1 MEDFEVQLFRPP
13 VTVGHAS
20 GGGGS
25 IRANLRAHDWTFA
38 GIIHGFICFGL
49 RRALLRSGGDNRGQ
63 HQRGEQDLEFG
74 WFHNERSGWI
84 DLFADGDAIE
94 RINTTDHPP
103 MHPMHCLDA
112 CHARNTSLHFQQM
125 RNYFELQSLE
135 QFVVLARTRNF
146 TKAAAELNLSQSAL
160 SRAIQKLEEQL
171 GSPLFDRKPREV
183 MLTDLGELMMER
195 AKAILKLMDDTF
207 AEIAEASRRGRI
219 RLGAIPT
226 IAPYLL
232 PSLLSSFAKK
242 HPDISVMVQ
251 EDTTDMLI
259 KSCSIGE
266 IELAIVALPI
276 IAKDLEVEALFSEQL
291 QLVLPVGHPLA
302 KQKTVKV
309 EAVDQYPFVMLNE
322 AHCLA
327 ENIATFC
334 RGQSIQPVTVE
345 RTSQLTTVQELV
357 SLDHGVSIIP
367 EMARKID
374 TSDQRVYRSFS
385 GAKPTRTIALMWN
398 PSRHRSEAV
407 KALMEHVRSRC

>member
-1 MEDFEVQLFRPP
+1 
-13 VTVGHAS
+13 
-20 GGGGS
+20 
-25 IRANLRAHDWTFA
+25 
-38 GIIHGFICFGL
+38 
-49 RRALLRSGGDNRGQ
+49 
-63 HQRGEQDLEFG
+63 
-74 WFHNERSGWI
+74 
-84 DLFADGDAIE
+84 
-94 RINTTDHPP
+94 
-103 MHPMHCLDA
+103 
-112 CHARNTSLHFQQM
+112 M

>member
-1 MEDFEVQLFRPP
+1 M
-13 VTVGHAS
+13 
-20 GGGGS
+20 
-25 IRANLRAHDWTFA
+25 
-38 GIIHGFICFGL
+38 
-49 RRALLRSGGDNRGQ
+49 GQ
-63 HQRGEQDLEFG
+63 
-74 WFHNERSGWI
+74 
-84 DLFADGDAIE
+84 
-94 RINTTDHPP
+94 
-103 MHPMHCLDA
+103 
-112 CHARNTSLHFQQM
+112 
-125 RNYFELQSLE
+125 
-135 QFVVLARTRNF
+135 
-146 TKAAAELNLSQSAL
+146 
-160 SRAIQKLEEQL
+160 
-171 GSPLFDRKPREV
+171 PLFERKPREV
-183 MLTDLGELMMER
+183 ILTDSGELLMER

-207 AEIAEASRRGRI
+207 AEMAEVSRRGRI

-259 KSCSIGE
+259 KSCSAGE

-291 QLVLPVGHPLA
+291 LLVLPVGHDLA
-302 KQKTVKV
+302 KQKQVKV
-309 EAVDQYPFVMLNE
+309 DAVDQYPFVMLNE

-345 RTSQLTTVQELV
+345 RTSQLATVQELV
-357 SLDHGVSIIP
+357 ALDHGVSIIP

-374 TSDQRVYRSFS
+374 TSSQRVYKSFS
-385 GAKPTRTIALMWN
+385 GEKPSRTVAMMWN

-407 KALMEHVRSRC
+407 KALMEHVRTTT